1 MNGLRAL
8 KDISLQGFR
17 HLAELTLILGG
28 AKSGKT
34 AHALASCPAP
44 HCYIATAQASDSEME
59 LRIAA
64 HKAERGASWALAE
77 APLDLAQAIG
87 TEAAEGRTLLIDCLT
102 LWLSNLM
109 HKNRALNTEVDA
121 LLGASKKAPGR
132 IVMVSNEV
140 GLGLVPMEKL
150 SRDFRDAQGSLNQ
163 KVAAAASHVRFIAAG
178 LPMVLKGLP

>member
-1 MNGLRAL
+1 
-8 KDISLQGFR
+8 
-17 HLAELTLILGG
+17 LAELTLILGG

-121 LLGASKKAPGR
+121 LLGALKKAPGR

>member
-1 MNGLRAL
+1 MAEYRFVNGLRAL

-64 HKAERGASWALAE
+64 HKAERG
-77 APLDLAQAIG
+77 
-87 TEAAEGRTLLIDCLT
+87 
-102 LWLSNLM
+102 
-109 HKNRALNTEVDA
+109 
-121 LLGASKKAPGR
+121 
-132 IVMVSNEV
+132 
-140 GLGLVPMEKL
+140 
-150 SRDFRDAQGSLNQ
+150 
-163 KVAAAASHVRFIAAG
+163 
-178 LPMVLKGLP
+178 